1 MTREEAARELL
12 KLVQTYGTLWNKH
25 IPQPA
30 WDRMTRVAEVLTP
43 EERRK
48 TLQQVDFP

>member
-1 MTREEAARELL
+1 MTRAEAIVELR
-12 KLVQTYGTLWNKH
+12 KLVATYGTLWDKH

-30 WDRMTRVAEVLTP
+30 WDRMTDVAQVLTP

-48 TLQQVDFP
+48 ILEQVDFP